1 MRAMTQAFSLR
12 EADTWK
18 TLKTRPDTRHTSAD
32 GQAGVLRRSVVDNS
46 HFFRVYQADGSFE
59 DYDLVQDELP
69 IRIDGD
75 AMDAHYRRAGS
86 ASLDHHPKVLG
97 RDDESPAE

>member
-1 MRAMTQAFSLR
+1 MTQAFSLR